1 MSRAMFSVVMYGSS
15 QPNFFSQSAAYVFA
29 RSLCSCSSAV
39 EVGM

>member
-15 QPNFFSQSAAYVFA
+15 QPYCFSQSAAYVFA
-29 RSLCSCSSAV
+29 RSMFSCSSAA